1 MKILKQCFQMPR
13 SLLTKK
19 RMNIVDFI
27 SIIIKVL
34 LCFILAVFLKKRYVV
49 AEEEDEDI
57 DDATRRLDE

>member
-1 MKILKQCFQMPR
+1 MI
-13 SLLTKK
+13 
-19 RMNIVDFI
+19 IVTFI
-27 SIIIKVL
+27 SIMIKAL

>member
-13 SLLTKK
+13 SLLIRKC
-19 RMNIVDFI
+19 MIIVTFI
-27 SIIIKVL
+27 SIMIKVL

-49 AEEEDEDI
+49 AEEEDEDT